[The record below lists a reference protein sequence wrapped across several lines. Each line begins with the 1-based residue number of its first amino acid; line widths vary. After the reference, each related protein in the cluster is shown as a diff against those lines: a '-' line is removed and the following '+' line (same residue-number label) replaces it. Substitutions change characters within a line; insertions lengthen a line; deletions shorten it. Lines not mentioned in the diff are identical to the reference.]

1 MKDYLYGI
9 KKWRKHTD
17 PDGDYFIFLFNIT
30 ELGDKYMQMCEI
42 LHSINFTYDA
52 DDVPMDE
59 NRLWDGKAMRSIF
72 AEEMYPA
79 NSVMRREYFKELNE
93 CFDKV
98 FVSFFEVLVGLAW
111 RMERDIAGDPDEG
124 DRTDFWIECMLDNLG
139 LMTYTNQDL
148 EVPGEKEDLFNKVH
162 RCIDRE
168 YDRFGNGGLFPVE
181 NPRKNFVYTELW
193 NQMVQWL
200 EENDYV

>member
-1 MKDYLYGI
+1 MKDYLSGI
-9 KKWRKHTD
+9 KKWRKHED

-30 ELGDKYMQMCEI
+30 NLGDKYMNMCEI
-42 LHSINFTYDA
+42 MHEIPFTYDE

-79 NSVMRREYFKELNE
+79 NSVRRREYFKELNE
-93 CFDKV
+93 CFDKD

-124 DRTDFWIECMLDNLG
+124 DRTDFWIECMLNNLE
-139 LMTYTNQDL
+139 LMQYTNLDL
-148 EVPGEKEDLFNKVH
+148 KNLDERAALVDKIQH
-162 RCIDRE
+162 CIDRK
-168 YDRFGNGGLFPVE
+168 YDRFGNGSLFPIE
-181 NPRKNFVYTELW
+181 NPRKNMAYTEVW